1 MPTTPQGFSDRL
13 AGLKATLVEQGQ
25 RVQKLLED
33 AFEATFARDAAA
45 AARVVERDDEID
57 RVDVEVERAAVQLL
71 TDATHEGAQLDAH
84 QLRTVLTI
92 VKINN
97 ELERIA
103 DGAVT
108 IAERAQTIAHLQSD
122 IPGTFRVMANSV
134 VGILR
139 DTHRAFERSDTALAK
154 VVLQS
159 EHTVEVFKAA
169 ILQEAERRIA
179 SGETPVE
186 VAFSLHEIANEC
198 CRMADHC
205 TNIAEQVIYLVSGA
219 IVRHT
224 DGKWVEVTKIV

>member
-1 MPTTPQGFSDRL
+1 MPSTPQGFSDRL
-13 AGLKATLVEQGQ
+13 QRLQSTLVEQGA
-25 RVQKLLED
+25 RVQRLLED
-33 AFEATFARDAAA
+33 AFEATFNKDAAA
-45 AARVVERDDEID
+45 AARVIERDDEID
-57 RVDVEVERAAVQLL
+57 RVDVEVERSAVNLL

-84 QLRTVLTI
+84 QLRTILTI

-103 DGAVT
+103 DGAVS
-108 IAERAQTIAHLQSD
+108 IAERARILAQAESP

-139 DTHRAFERSDTALAK
+139 DTNRAFERSDTALAK

-179 SGETPVE
+179 SGDTPVE
-186 VAFSLHEIANEC
+186 FAFSLHEVANEC

-224 DGKWVEVTKIV
+224 DGKWVEVTGIV